1 MELKKYTYPK
11 QTPTGSGTF
20 ADNLVGFQ
28 LVQGGGLTQGNFE
41 FTESITEKVD
51 RKFLI
56 GAFSDP
62 ITLDTL
68 QIDSITEAKS
78 IIAKN
83 FRVYPNFDLTNV
95 TNFTQ
100 YGSLTKRLSVSVEKI
115 IGYFPAAI
123 EVNANRLDF
132 TTGTT
137 ATNII
142 YDNVLNET
150 TLDIDVSII
159 RNPFEIDFTVNS
171 AINIASR
178 EVPVDNLRNLT
189 NNYKKYSLFIDGLE
203 YDIVYINPTTSLTVG
218 TLTIYIYGNPFS
230 GQSTSY
236 SDLIIK
242 PNSYYTEEAFNQNF
256 DEVEKF
262 LLNRLITPP
271 YTASFQVPESLD
283 DGTYYMSYKQV
294 TWPLDGNWNLDI
306 RTLSFDSY
314 LNTLSQIA
322 EEIDLYKTNLISRFL
337 TTPSLKEFDTF
348 TQKMEKIFQIYGRSF
363 DEVKHFIDALAFM
376 NSVNYNIQNDIPSQL
391 LKNLAQTIGWKT
403 NISPITNEDFLG
415 SVFGND
421 ATPEYPGYS
430 RSLTPDELN
439 YQYFRNIIL
448 NSAYLFKSKGTRKS
462 IEGLMRLIGAP
473 EALVEFNENI
483 YLADQKINM
492 SQFENKYASITGG
505 TYVDLVP
512 TLDPANVYSILGNVF
527 TGVTLTPEIF
537 AVNTTREDYPV
548 DNEGYPMMPQ
558 SSDSFFFQ
566 KGAGWFE
573 STPEH
578 RSPEIINYSK
588 SVFTGQNYN
597 VQTSLEPFTYG
608 EKYLE
613 RYRKFPFIDNGFNIY
628 KVEDNKK
635 SWVEVIDNNR
645 LSFDGNFNAKYETLD
660 DRLII
665 NVKNVDL
672 FLNPSQGLIY
682 DVWVMSNKYDY
693 PIPESGFTAPLPSP
707 YGVDWTVINPQ
718 PKKKTFFE
726 FAQTFWQ
733 NMINVRDRQ
742 FNTDGK
748 TSGYPLLQKI
758 YWMYLESGQAI
769 NVPNDNFT
777 YKTMVEYVNKL
788 GTYWI
793 RLVEQMVP
801 ATTIWNGGIK
811 YENSLFHR
819 QKFVWRRQA
828 GCQIIPI
835 PCEPCNLTTEIYP
848 KDCFLST
855 GTCPVFPNKTFYNI
869 LYDTLIN
876 NNIGANCDTTT
887 IQSEWYYK
895 LTIGG
900 VTVINNKFFDGVGLI
915 NTNSVPSDNDWLNA
929 IDDSLSNLFNYGLW
943 YEISGGDILFWN
955 LTCEPSLTTV
965 NIDVG
970 INFTITCT
978 S

>member
-1 MELKKYTYPK
+1 MANKKYTYPK

-20 ADNLVGFQ
+20 SDNLVGFQ

-68 QIDSITEAKS
+68 QIDNIAEARL

-83 FRVYPNFDLTNV
+83 FTVYPNFDLTNV
-95 TNFTQ
+95 TNFTL
-100 YGSLTKRLSVSVEKI
+100 YGSLNKRLSVSVEKI
-115 IGYFPAAI
+115 VNFFPAAI
-123 EVNANRLDF
+123 EVNSIRPDF

-137 ATNII
+137 ALNITF
-142 YDNVLNET
+142 DSVLYET
-150 TLDIDVSII
+150 SFDIDVSMIK
-159 RNPFEIDFTVNS
+159 NPFEIDYTTNSSVNLE
-171 AINIASR
+171 SR
-178 EVPVDNLRNLT
+178 EIPIDTIRNLT
-189 NNYKKYSLFIDGLE
+189 NEYKKYSLFINDNEYEVQYLIPTSSISTGL
-203 YDIVYINPTTSLTVG
+203 
-218 TLTIYIYGNPFS
+218 LTINVNGNPFS
-230 GQSTSY
+230 GQSISY
-236 SDLIIK
+236 DTLVIR
-242 PNSYYTEEAFNQNF
+242 PNTYYTEESFTQNF

-271 YTASFQVPESLD
+271 YTSTFQTPETD
-283 DGTYYMSYKQV
+283 DNGTYYMSYKQV
-294 TWPLDGNWNLDI
+294 TWPLDGVWNLDI
-306 RTLSFDSY
+306 QTIAFDSY
-314 LNTLSQIA
+314 LNSLSQIA
-322 EEIDLYKTNLISRFL
+322 ENIDEYKTNLISRFL
-337 TTPSLKEFDTF
+337 TTASLKEFDTF
-348 TQKMEKIFQIYGRSF
+348 TQKVEKIFQIYGRSF

-391 LKNLAQTIGWKT
+391 LKNLAQTIGWRT
-403 NISPITNEDFLG
+403 NISPITDENFL
-415 SVFGND
+415 STVFGNET
-421 ATPEYPGYS
+421 TPTYPGYS
-430 RSLTPDELN
+430 RAMTPDELN

-492 SQFENKYASITGG
+492 NQFDKKYANISGG
-505 TYVDLVP
+505 TYIDLVP
-512 TLDPANVYSILGNVF
+512 SLDPTNVYSILGVVY
-527 TGVTLTPEIF
+527 TGVTLQPTIET
-537 AVNTTREDYPV
+537 VTTIREDYPI
-548 DNEGYPMMPQ
+548 DNDGYPMMPQ
-558 SSDSFFFQ
+558 ASDNFFFQ
-566 KGAGWFE
+566 KGEGWFE
-573 STPEH
+573 STPQH
-578 RSPEIINYSK
+578 RSPEIINFTN

-597 VQTSLEPFTYG
+597 IQTTLEPFTYG

-613 RYRKFPFIDNGFNIY
+613 RYRSFPFIDGGYSIY

-635 SWVEVIDNNR
+635 SWVDVVDNNR

-660 DRLII
+660 DRLVI

-693 PIPESGFTAPLPSP
+693 PIPESGFTAPYPSP
-707 YGVDWTVINPQ
+707 YGIDWTVIDPQ

-758 YWMYLESGQAI
+758 YWMYLQSGQAI

-777 YKTMVEYVNKL
+777 YRTMVDYVNGL

-835 PCEPCNLTTEIYP
+835 PCEPCTLTGEIFPFECYR
-848 KDCFLST
+848 SEA
-855 GTCPVFPNKTFYNI
+855 TCSVFPNKTFYNL
-869 LYDTLIN
+869 LYDAMVN
-876 NNIGANCDTTT
+876 NNVGSNCDTNT
-887 IQSEWYYK
+887 IISEWYYM
-895 LTIGG
+895 LTIDG
-900 VTVINNKFFDGVGLI
+900 VTVINNKFFDGVGLL
-915 NTNSVPSDNDWLNA
+915 NPNSVPSDNNWLTA
-929 IDDSLSNLFNYGLW
+929 INDSLSSLFDYGMW
-943 YEISGGDILFWN
+943 YEISGPNLIFWN
-955 LTCEPSLTTV
+955 LTCESNQRTINV
-965 NIDVG
+965 DVG
-970 INFTITCT
+970 INFTISCT